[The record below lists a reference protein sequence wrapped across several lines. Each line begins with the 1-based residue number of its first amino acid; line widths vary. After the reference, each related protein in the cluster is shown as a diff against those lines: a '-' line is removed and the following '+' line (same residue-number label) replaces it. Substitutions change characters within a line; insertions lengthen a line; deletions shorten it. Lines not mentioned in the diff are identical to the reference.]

1 MSRER
6 RGFVITFRWHRA
18 RVGAMSGVGWR
29 IYLVAGIIV
38 LAVRALV
45 LVEFLPSGL
54 AELTVVTAQLLR
66 TWP

>member
-38 LAVRALV
+38 LAVGALV
-45 LVEFLPSGL
+45 LLGVLPSGL
-54 AELTVVTAQLLR
+54 AD
-66 TWP
+66 